1 MLFST
6 LFKRKTSKEK
16 ERSRNL
22 KGRFSKLNSF
32 KYKLYKQRFVNHISK
47 CSCRHCMPHKAVSYT
62 HLDMFASY
70 LEHFS
75 KFGKKD
81 TCLDR
86 VDLNKSFNK
95 ENCFWTTIKQHSSNR
110 NKKKLNNTQFINL
123 IIEYVDRYKETPS
136 QRLIARHFNVTHM
149 TVYNKIKQLEAEG
162 LISRRLVNKNKVC
175 LLYTSRCV

>member
-1 MLFST
+1 MENTIKELSGYG
-6 LFKRKTSKEK
+6 SKFYSVFYNI
-16 ERSRNL
+16 RSRCQSTHPH
-22 KGRFSKLNSF
+22 R
-32 KYKLYKQRFVNHISK
+32 KLYFDRGIECTWKNIAEFT
-47 CSCRHCMPHKAVSYT
+47 M
-62 HLDMFASY
+62 DMFASY

-162 LISRRLVNKNKVC
+162 LISRRLVNKNKVGFSLNGEKIKETC
-175 LLYTSRCV
+175 